1 MNYIEYMKGG
11 GATDSTYYKE
21 IPLEEKWGP
30 KSTLTLK
37 RNNWIKAIRDAIL
50 QAKNANA
57 EVNSVASVSSEPN
70 NAADLHFV
78 NNQRWFYPDK
88 TITTINRITDIIL
101 PNSMG
106 NKSRT

>member
-11 GATDSTYYKE
+11 DATDSTYYKE

-57 EVNSVASVSSEPN
+57 EANLVASVSSEPN
-70 NAADLHFV
+70 NAANLHSV

-88 TITTINRITDIIL
+88 TITTINSITDIIL

>member
-1 MNYIEYMKGG
+1 MNYIEYMSGG
-11 GATDSTYYKE
+11 GTTDSTYYKE
-21 IPLEEKWGP
+21 VPLEEKWGS

-57 EVNSVASVSSEPN
+57 EANSVASVSSESN
-70 NAADLHFV
+70 NATNLHSI

-88 TITTINRITDIIL
+88 TIATINSIADIIL
-101 PNSMG
+101 PNSVG

>member
-1 MNYIEYMKGG
+1 MNYIEYMKDG

-21 IPLEEKWGP
+21 VPLEEKWGP
-30 KSTLTLK
+30 RSTLTLK

-57 EVNSVASVSSEPN
+57 EANSVASVSSESD
-70 NAADLHFV
+70 NAANLHSI

-101 PNSMG
+101 PNFMG
-106 NKSRT
+106 NKPRT

>member
-1 MNYIEYMKGG
+1 MGG
-11 GATDSTYYKE
+11 GGTTDSTYYKE

-37 RNNWIKAIRDAIL
+37 RNNWIKAIQDAIL
-50 QAKNANA
+50 QAKNANV
-57 EVNSVASVSSEPN
+57 EVNPVASVSSESN
-70 NAADLHFV
+70 NAADVHSG

-101 PNSMG
+101 PNFMG
-106 NKSRT
+106 NKSRS

>member
-1 MNYIEYMKGG
+1 MNYIEYMSGG
-11 GATDSTYYKE
+11 GTTDSTYYKE
-21 IPLEEKWGP
+21 VPLEEKWGP

-57 EVNSVASVSSEPN
+57 EANPVAPVSSESN
-70 NAADLHFV
+70 NVTDLHSV
-78 NNQRWFYPDK
+78 NKQRWFYPDK

-101 PNSMG
+101 PNFMG
-106 NKSRT
+106 NKPRT

>member
-1 MNYIEYMKGG
+1 MNYIEYMKSGG
-11 GATDSTYYKE
+11 EIDSIYYKE

-37 RNNWIKAIRDAIL
+37 RNNWINAIRDAIL

-57 EVNSVASVSSEPN
+57 EANSVASVSSESN
-70 NAADLHFV
+70 NAADLHSS

-88 TITTINRITDIIL
+88 TITTINRIADIIL
-101 PNSMG
+101 PQFYG
-106 NKSRT
+106 

>member
-1 MNYIEYMKGG
+1 MNYIEYMRGG
-11 GATDSTYYKE
+11 GASDSTYYKE
-21 IPLEEKWGP
+21 ISLEKKWGP
-30 KSTLTLK
+30 ESTLTLK

-57 EVNSVASVSSEPN
+57 ETNSVASVSSELN
-70 NAADLHFV
+70 NAADLHSG

-101 PNSMG
+101 PNFMG
-106 NKSRT
+106 NKPRP

>member
-1 MNYIEYMKGG
+1 MNYIEYMSGG

-21 IPLEEKWGP
+21 VPLEEKWGP
-30 KSTLTLK
+30 RSTLTLK

-50 QAKNANA
+50 QAKNVNA
-57 EVNSVASVSSEPN
+57 EANSVASVSSESD
-70 NAADLHFV
+70 NAANLHSI

-101 PNSMG
+101 PNFMG
-106 NKSRT
+106 NKPRA

>member
-1 MNYIEYMKGG
+1 MNYIEYMKSG

-21 IPLEEKWGP
+21 VPLEEKWGP

-57 EVNSVASVSSEPN
+57 EANSVASVSSESD
-70 NAADLHFV
+70 NAANLHSI

-101 PNSMG
+101 PNFMG
-106 NKSRT
+106 NKPRT

>member
-1 MNYIEYMKGG
+1 MNYIKYMSGG
-11 GATDSTYYKE
+11 GTTDSTYYKE

-50 QAKNANA
+50 QSKNANA
-57 EVNSVASVSSEPN
+57 EVTPVASVSSESS
-70 NAADLHFV
+70 NATNLHSI

-101 PNSMG
+101 PNFMG
-106 NKSRT
+106 NKPRT

>member
-1 MNYIEYMKGG
+1 MNYIEYMSDGG
-11 GATDSTYYKE
+11 TTYSTYYKE

-37 RNNWIKAIRDAIL
+37 RNNWIKGIRDAIL

-57 EVNSVASVSSEPN
+57 EANSVASVSSESN
-70 NAADLHFV
+70 NAADLYSS

-101 PNSMG
+101 PNFMG
-106 NKSRT
+106 NKPRT